1 MFRKLSLALLVA
13 SLCACATTPK
23 TETESL
29 VENVVEG
36 VTPETCAAAT
46 YCLATATRIAG
57 NEDRM
62 CSCNAPAA
70 LYGIPVGR

>member
-13 SLCACATTPK
+13 SLGACAAAPK
-23 TETESL
+23 NDTDSL
-29 VENVVEG
+29 VENVVESA
-36 VTPETCAAAT
+36 TPVTCAAAT